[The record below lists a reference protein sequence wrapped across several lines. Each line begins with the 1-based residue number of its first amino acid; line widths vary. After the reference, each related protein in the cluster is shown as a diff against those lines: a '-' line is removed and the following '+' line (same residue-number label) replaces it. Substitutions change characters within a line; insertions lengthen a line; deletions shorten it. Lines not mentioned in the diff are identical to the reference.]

1 MEEFDKFYNKALKF
15 LSYRP
20 RSEKEIVDKLRTKK
34 APEEIIDKVIK
45 KLKEYKFLDDDE
57 FARVW
62 IQSRVRSGPRSW
74 KTILFELKK
83 KGVSDEIAQVQIS
96 NFKNQTPDEEMA
108 KILLEKRIHRLKN
121 KNLSKEKK
129 YQKLGM
135 FLASKGFDW
144 GTIKKSIDEILNKK
158 V

>member
-1 MEEFDKFYNKALKF
+1 MEDFDKFYNKALKF

-20 RSEKEIVDKLRTKK
+20 RSEKEIVDKLKTKK
-34 APEEIIDKVIK
+34 APEEIVDKIIK
-45 KLKEYKFLDDDE
+45 KLKEYKFLDDSE
-57 FARVW
+57 FARAW

-83 KGVSDEIAQVQIS
+83 KGINDEIAQKQIA
-96 NFKNQTPDEEMA
+96 NFKNQTPDEKMA
-108 KILLEKRIHRLKN
+108 KILLKKRIHRLEN
-121 KNLSKEKK
+121 KNLSKEKI

-144 GTIKKSIDEILNKK
+144 NTIKKSIDEMLSKK